1 MRFVKTT
8 LALCVVS
15 SPLLFGAPLTEWKL
29 NWDYQTRMEFRVEFT
44 RVRADAWDGNNIIYT
59 GNTEF
64 QTLRCGSNSANIAF
78 VSSDLLRLENPPEF
92 KKDIEERPWY
102 DWEYIKGKGMSVI
115 FRGNDF
121 IEWVETH
128 KDYEALKLKSG
139 GLNKIL
145 GLDAFSAEMSALFAK
160 DLAYCFRWESASDA
174 SGVSVYKS
182 CNSHEQAPELVQD
195 FVKSEV
201 NFSYE
206 GLCDGRNGREF
217 WLVDADA
224 LSGIVPQHML
234 HKAKFNGRVL
244 LRWVESTPE
253 TQRADQ
259 KLEKYDAKIV
269 IWPRPHG
276 NDATNL
282 KFLFMSAEGKPQEIR
297 LPRDKISGNFYID
310 KALKIIKEANI
321 EIKDAKYSG
330 EMPKIGD
337 FKEEI
342 KTLSADLKIE
352 FNYEQSA
359 SKRQKL

>member
-15 SPLLFGAPLTEWKL
+15 SPLLFGAPLTPWKP
-29 NWDYQTRMEFRVEFT
+29 NWDYQTRMEFSAKFT
-44 RVRADAWDGNNIIYT
+44 RIRAGAWDGNDIVYR
-59 GNTEF
+59 GNTAF
-64 QTLRCGSNSANIAF
+64 QTLRCDSNSANIAF

-92 KKDIEERPWY
+92 RKDIEKRPWY
-102 DWEYIKGKGMSVI
+102 DWEYIKDKTRSVV
-115 FRGNDF
+115 FRGDDF

-145 GLDAFSAEMSALFAK
+145 GLDAFTAETAALFAK
-160 DLAYCFRWESASDA
+160 GLTYCFRWESASDA
-174 SGVSVYKS
+174 SGVSVYES
-182 CNSHEQAPELVQD
+182 CNRSEKAPEPVQD

-201 NFSYE
+201 NFSYD
-206 GLCDGRNGREF
+206 GLCEGRNGKEF
-217 WLVDADA
+217 WVVDADA

-234 HKAKFNGRVL
+234 YKAKFDGRVL

-253 TQRADQ
+253 TQSSDQ
-259 KLEKYDAKIV
+259 KLAEYDAKIV
-269 IWPRPHG
+269 IWSRPHG
-276 NDATNL
+276 NDSTNL
-282 KFLFMSAEGKPQEIR
+282 KFLFTSAERKPQEIR
-297 LPRDKISGNFYID
+297 LPGDKISGNFYID

-321 EIKDAKYSG
+321 KIEDARYSG

-342 KTLSADLKIE
+342 KTLSADLEIE
-352 FNYEQSA
+352 FKYEQSA
-359 SKRQKL
+359 SERTKL